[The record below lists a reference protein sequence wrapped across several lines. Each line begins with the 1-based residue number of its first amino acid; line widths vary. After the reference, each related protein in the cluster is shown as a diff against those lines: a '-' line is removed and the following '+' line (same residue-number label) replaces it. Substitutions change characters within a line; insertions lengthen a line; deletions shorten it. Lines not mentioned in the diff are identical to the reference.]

1 MTNDTAGGAG
11 GRSSAGRLLKIA
23 GGALIALLLLGAG
36 AWLMAPKMAR
46 RVLDSQLER
55 VEARSGLTIKTG
67 ALETRGLSGVTLS
80 DLQVAIPG
88 DDAPVV
94 TIARAE
100 VSLGLLAALKGDR
113 AISALAL
120 SGVRVEL
127 SYDDQ
132 GRHTLTRILE
142 LQGDDEAE
150 GDASE
155 SVAPRDLEAIAARLQ
170 ERALRH
176 FGGRFP
182 QVEVRD
188 LEVGFSDVQ
197 TPSRWPLTQL
207 KTELATLESGESR
220 APFEADVHLQPNDA
234 HTLSLPATVSLSGA
248 LALPLTRSSVDVTF
262 SEALRA
268 RAPAP
273 YDFLEVELRGVA
285 ITDNF
290 GVALR
295 ELALRNRLEPGDA
308 PMVEA
313 ELASLAL
320 ESWPAR
326 PADVKLQE
334 LRVEGPHLRLNY
346 AAHGASNL
354 GDLEA
359 LLRRGVAKRSV
370 RTAREVAQE
379 LAERAIA
386 DASKDDAAEDDTT
399 DATPAAEDLDA
410 LAAQPAADA
419 TQPAGPSLRELL
431 TEKLPQRIKVSD
443 LTIEVVDPRPHDNL
457 NAPLQRFALRE
468 GELDVDHRPIQGQID
483 LKAIAHIEG
492 AVLPARVDVALDLPY
507 RKGGWEAKVDIEE
520 LELSQLAQLGGE
532 RIASRLFGGRVNAS
546 LDLGE
551 GEQRGRTSF
560 EGMFALDGF
569 RAFLSPVAAD
579 PIELGEASIALKGY
593 LDPKAAIPP
602 ARLLKAPTPPSEPEL
617 QGGEEELSQEEL
629 PAPPERGAF
638 VIDEGT
644 ARHRDASAEFQLAI
658 YGFDGLDR
666 RPNRLDVA
674 IAIEPTP
681 VQALVD
687 AIPSAILGPLAG
699 MRLAGTFGWNF
710 AMEVPLYDAGRMQWD
725 ATPELLNLEV
735 KHLPEEVDVYRLFER
750 FDHTIEDTW
759 EVKEYRRTRTLTYQR
774 DIVIPKMRPTP
785 APWLIENTGITLEEL
800 DLRRRERGWPEVPQ
814 WFPGLGIPRQA
825 IDSPEYWLTRHATSQ
840 AAPRPWPERAQPVS
854 ALDSFFGAWSPQ
866 PSPDV
871 PRWEAPEPH
880 RRPLEETID
889 AERYGDYVYVPL
901 HHISPYMVRAI
912 LTTEDNSFFDHPGFN
927 FYAIKQSVAANL
939 RAGRFVR
946 GASTISMQLAKNLFL
961 DREKVLARKFQEAT
975 LVWLMESVADIPK
988 ERLLEIYL
996 NIIEYGPGVF
1006 GIHEAA
1012 VHYFGKRP
1020 DELSIGE
1027 VAWLVSIIP
1036 GPKRY
1041 HSYYDR
1047 GEISP
1052 AWFRRMG
1059 RYIRAMET
1067 RERIT
1072 PEEMELA
1079 LAEPPAF
1086 HIPADGEPIFRADYE
1101 RENPPPPPEV
1111 PEGAGEGVEDLGGE
1125 PTPEPV
1131 EERGFM
1137 RLFD

>member
-1 MTNDTAGGAG
+1 MTNDTAGGVG
-11 GRSSAGRLLKIA
+11 GRTSAGRLPKLV
-23 GGALIALLLLGAG
+23 GGALIALLLLGVG

-55 VEARSGLTIKTG
+55 VEARSGLTISSG
-67 ALETRGLSGVTLS
+67 ALETRGLSGVTLRE
-80 DLQVAIPG
+80 LEVVIPG
-88 DDAPVV
+88 EATPVV
-94 TIARAE
+94 TIERAD
-100 VSLGLLAALKGDR
+100 VSLGLLAALRGDR
-113 AISALAL
+113 AISALTL
-120 SGVRVEL
+120 EGVRVAL
-127 SYDDQ
+127 SFDDE
-132 GRHTLTRILE
+132 GRHTLARVLALKGGEDAGET
-142 LQGDDEAE
+142 GDDTE
-150 GDASE
+150 G
-155 SVAPRDLEAIAARLQ
+155 PRDLEALAARIQ

-188 LEVGFSDVQ
+188 LQVDFADAD

-207 KTELATLESGESR
+207 KSELATLESGETQ
-220 APFEADVHLQPNDA
+220 APFATELQLVPNPEHA
-234 HTLSLPATVSLSGA
+234 LSLPATVTLSGV

-273 YDFLEVELRGVA
+273 YDFIEVSLKGAAV
-285 ITDNF
+285 TDDF

-295 ELALRNRLEPGDA
+295 ALTLRNRLEPGEA
-308 PMVEA
+308 PIFEA
-313 ELASLAL
+313 GLASLAL
-320 ESWPAR
+320 EGWPVR
-326 PADVKLQE
+326 PSEVTLQE
-334 LRVEGPHLRLNY
+334 LRVEQPHLRLSY

-354 GDLEA
+354 GDLDA

-370 RTAREVAQE
+370 RTAREVARE
-379 LAERAIA
+379 LSERAIA
-386 DASKDDAAEDDTT
+386 DAAEEDTT
-399 DATPAAEDLDA
+399 DSAPAAEDLDA
-410 LAAQPAADA
+410 LAAQPTAD
-419 TQPAGPSLRELL
+419 TTKPTGPSMRELL
-431 TEKLPQRIKVSD
+431 TERLPQRIKVSD
-443 LTIEVVDPRPHDNL
+443 VTIEVVDPRPHPNL
-457 NAPLQRFALRE
+457 NAPLERFALRG
-468 GELDVDHRPIQGQID
+468 GELDVDHRPIQGQIE
-483 LKAIAHIEG
+483 LKALARIEG
-492 AVLPARVDVALDLPY
+492 ADPPARVDVAINLPY
-507 RKGGWEAKVDIEE
+507 RKGGWEANVDIEE
-520 LELSQLAQLGGE
+520 LELSQLAQLGGQ
-532 RIASRLFGGRVNAS
+532 RVASRLFGGRVNAT

-569 RAFLSPVAAD
+569 RAFLGPVAAT
-579 PIELGEASIALKGY
+579 PIELGEASLALKGY
-593 LDPKAAIPP
+593 LDPKAAIPT
-602 ARLLKAPTPPSEPEL
+602 ARLLKTPAEANEPEL
-617 QGGEEELSQEEL
+617 ADDSEEGSDDEL

-638 VIDEGT
+638 VIEEGK
-644 ARHRDASAEFQLAI
+644 ARHRDASADFQLAI
-658 YGFDGLDR
+658 YGLDGIDR

-674 IAIEPTP
+674 IAMEPTP
-681 VQALVD
+681 VQTLVD

-699 MRLAGTFGWNF
+699 MRLSGTFGWNF
-710 AMEVPLYDAGRMQWD
+710 AMEVPLYDAGRMQWE

-735 KHLPEEVDVYRLFER
+735 MHLPEKVDVYKLFER

-759 EVKEYRRTRTLTYQR
+759 EVKEYRRTRTLTYRR
-774 DIVIPKMRPTP
+774 DIIIPKMRPTP
-785 APWLIENTGITLEEL
+785 APWLVENAGIPLEDL

-814 WFPGLGIPRQA
+814 WSPGLGIPRQA
-825 IDSPEYWLTRHATSQ
+825 IDSPEYWRTRHAISQ
-840 AAPRPWPERAQPVS
+840 AAPLPWTPRAEPVS
-854 ALDSFFGAWSPQ
+854 ALESFFGEWSPQ

-871 PRWEAPEPH
+871 PRWEAPESN

-1086 HIPADGEPIFRADYE
+1086 HIPQDGEPIFRADYE

-1111 PEGAGEGVEDLGGE
+1111 PEGAGEGVEELDAE
-1125 PTPEPV
+1125 PTLEPA
-1131 EERGFM
+1131 EDRGFM
-1137 RLFD
+1137 RLFE